1 MVFTSGFVPIAAL
14 VVLREDPG
22 SAEFVLTLVGLL
34 AFWCGPILT
43 SRFLAEPVYDIF
55 LNWEIDAP
63 PEDWLKARERYFRI
77 NMIRGL
83 GSVVAFICF
92 VMALS
97 LATP

>member
-1 MVFTSGFVPIAAL
+1 MVFTSGFVPIVAL
-14 VVLREDPG
+14 VVLREDPS

-77 NMIRGL
+77 NVIRGL

-97 LATP
+97 LAKT